1 MVGEYSDLHG
11 GAFKLRRLSLW
22 VLLVPPP
29 FADNGNR

>member
-11 GAFKLRRLSLW
+11 GAFKITRLSLW

-29 FADNGNR
+29 FAVGMC